1 MPPRFGHHNL
11 LTTTSGEGL
20 SKRMGSL
27 SLGSL
32 RQSGIEPLAVA
43 ALAVLVG
50 SAQAVRPVESLD
62 ELAGLVELSKL
73 SRAPARF
80 DEAELESLNAKL
92 LHHLPYAAVAERL
105 AALGVSGGEAFWLA
119 VRGNLARF
127 ADAADWWVVVSGPVE
142 PVVED
147 AGFLAEAA
155 ALLPPEP
162 WDHDDV
168 GHLDRARQAG
178 DRPQGQGPF
187 HAAEAGADG
196 LDHGPELKALL
207 PLIGPAQ
214 AKARLAP

>member
-1 MPPRFGHHNL
+1 MRGEDHVTNTGVQIQIFEALGAVPPRFGHHNL

-50 SAQAVRPVESLD
+50 SAQAVRPVASLD

-127 ADAADWWVVVSGPVE
+127 ADAADWWRVVDGTGGTGRGGCRIPGRSGR
-142 PVVED
+142 
-147 AGFLAEAA
+147 AA
-155 ALLPPEP
+155 AARA
-162 WDHDDV
+162 V
-168 GHLDRARQAG
+168 GS
-178 DRPQGQGPF
+178 
-187 HAAEAGADG
+187 
-196 LDHGPELKALL
+196 
-207 PLIGPAQ
+207 
-214 AKARLAP
+214 